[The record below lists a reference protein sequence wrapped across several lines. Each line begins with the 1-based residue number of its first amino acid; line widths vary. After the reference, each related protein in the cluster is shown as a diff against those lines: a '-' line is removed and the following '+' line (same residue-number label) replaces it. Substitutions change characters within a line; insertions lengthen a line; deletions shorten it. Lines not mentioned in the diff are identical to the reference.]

1 MKPHVQ
7 HAKRLRRRRG
17 VSQSGLRLIES
28 IAMKGDHAFYRQFN
42 SATRRQLKG
51 ADYGR

>member
-1 MKPHVQ
+1 MKPHIQ
-7 HAKRLRRRRG
+7 HAKRLHRRRG
-17 VSQSGLRLIES
+17 VSMSGLRLIEA
-28 IAMKGDHAFYRQFN
+28 IVIKGDHAFYRQFN